1 MHNMLFIGH
10 ENGHII
16 SKMVSALLLQVAS
29 SKQVTFRCVK
39 NITPQ
44 LIKSLKKAL
53 EPVLTDVRI
62 DWFLPENLEAFLS
75 PSEIPPLYPGDRL
88 IGYCTLYDMTNFK
101 AKKTEVCVSASANF
115 PLACKK
121 KEN

>member
-1 MHNMLFIGH
+1 MTLG
-10 ENGHII
+10 
-16 SKMVSALLLQVAS
+16 S
-29 SKQVTFRCVK
+29 VK
-39 NITPQ
+39 NVTPQ

-101 AKKTEVCVSASANF
+101 EKKTEVRVSPSLNF
-115 PLACKK
+115 TLVCKPK
-121 KEN
+121 KTNTSPCL

>member
-1 MHNMLFIGH
+1 MWTHHFK
-10 ENGHII
+10 NGI
-16 SKMVSALLLQVAS
+16 STVIKS
-29 SKQVTFRCVK
+29 SKFQVMREICHPPTL
-39 NITPQ
+39 Q

-88 IGYCTLYDMTNFK
+88 IGYCTLYDMSNFK
-101 AKKTEVCVSASANF
+101 AKKTEVHLGNSPNF
-115 PLACKK
+115 SLVCKHNK
-121 KEN
+121 TNTSPCP

>member
-1 MHNMLFIGH
+1 MTSK
-10 ENGHII
+10 I
-16 SKMVSALLLQVAS
+16 SISTAIRS
-29 SKQVTFRCVK
+29 SKFQVSQVEVCENNPHWF
-39 NITPQ
+39 PQ

-101 AKKTEVCVSASANF
+101 AQQTEVDISAWPYSPTQFFQYYVSYLPVFQA
-115 PLACKK
+115 
-121 KEN
+121 